1 MSCTICFIDYDED
14 VHVPHVLSCGHSL
27 CGICLAFLPR
37 RLCPNCSA
45 PCGDNPPKNF
55 SLLHI
60 LSQAPRPKIPDPHTM
75 CKTHSE
81 PLRFFDLVCDKL
93 LCCDCFAVDHAG
105 HQCLK
110 IDEAAKAAA
119 PEVKSLKEIARASA
133 SDVAQAEAK
142 LERFLRDVEEK
153 KKTLAA
159 SITETFAKVKATVQQ
174 RERALLLQL
183 DIAAL
188 ECSKLITKQKKKLK
202 EVRGSLEASVAV
214 PDQTSHAQ
222 LLQSRAHLLNTLE
235 TLKSAPPQLVP
246 AHDGNLTFTHTLDE
260 VHKSLSA
267 FGAVSSGS
275 PAKPSI
281 TSAKSKQPF
290 HKSHFSPTL
299 QTPGARTKLLSARTS
314 FAKVAA
320 RDTVPSDQH
329 GKTNSLSA
337 RGLCA
342 SAAAR
347 FTLPSDQE
355 LGRLL
360 HWSKEDS
367 ELQQRIQMANNED
380 RAIKRAKG
388 LL

>member
-275 PAKPSI
+275 PAKPSVRVLQPVFYLWLQENTCVLQYLRQNYTPTPTDNLSKVEAAFSQKPLFTY
-281 TSAKSKQPF
+281 TSNAGCQNQTVECKDVLCKSC
-290 HKSHFSPTL
+290 SS
-299 QTPGARTKLLSARTS
+299 
-314 FAKVAA
+314 
-320 RDTVPSDQH
+320 
-329 GKTNSLSA
+329 
-337 RGLCA
+337 
-342 SAAAR
+342 
-347 FTLPSDQE
+347 
-355 LGRLL
+355 
-360 HWSKEDS
+360 
-367 ELQQRIQMANNED
+367 
-380 RAIKRAKG
+380 
-388 LL
+388 